1 MKTFRLV
8 AMVFGLA
15 TGLATGLAAC
25 GGAGGDGEGG
35 DESDGGDDGGMPVPS
50 GPCLDEEGPAGETL
64 IWKRAAAFDADLRA
78 ALELDDACTELG
90 VTSCADAHLIP
101 LGGNEPFD
109 LGMYRPVDDVLG
121 TSPIAAERMV
131 LGACLNR
138 VAADEAGTPVVFTEI
153 DFNAAAVDQAA
164 AEATAEDLFRRLLA
178 RDATAEEIEIVAGL
192 AQDVVPNV
200 FATTA
205 CLAVGTTTEFTF
217 L

>member
-1 MKTFRLV
+1 MKTLQL
-8 AMVFGLA
+8 MTLMFGLVCSM
-15 TGLATGLAAC
+15 TAC
-25 GGAGGDGEGG
+25 GGGGADGEGG
-35 DESDGGDDGGMPVPS
+35 DGADGGDDGGMPIPS
-50 GPCLDEEGPAGETL
+50 GPCIDEDVPVGETL
-64 IWKRAAAFDADLRA
+64 IWKRAPAFDADLRA
-78 ALELDDACTELG
+78 ALELDTACTELG

-109 LGMYRPVDDVLG
+109 LAMFRPVDDVLG

-131 LGACLNR
+131 LGACLSR
-138 VAADEAGTPVVFTEI
+138 ASEDEAGTPVVFTEI
-153 DFNAAAVDQAA
+153 DFNGASVDQAA
-164 AEATAEDLFRRLLA
+164 AEATAADLFRRLLA

-192 AQDVVPNV
+192 AQDAEPFV